1 MDVNLL
7 ISERIWELRK
17 DSGLTLEQLAERTGL
32 SRAALWNYENNDL
45 KDINHNAVITLAQFY
60 GVTSDYLLG
69 LSQQKNHPGAEILD
83 LHLSDE
89 MLDILRSGNINNRL
103 LCEIVTHSE
112 FRRLLLDIEVYV
124 DRLAGM
130 QIDNLNAVVA
140 TTRAEILSRE
150 NPDEKEQILRALE
163 LAYVQEN
170 DFFTHIVHEDID
182 AIIADIREAHKKDQT
197 TAESQTTA
205 AKLKQA
211 IEKAAKYEGTDQ
223 EKQMRIYCNLLDIP
237 YEDMMP
243 EEFDAVL
250 SWLRRSKVLQSVAAR
265 NMRGKG
271 NMTHGKGKRKKR

>member
-17 DSGLTLEQLAERTGL
+17 DSSLTLDQLAERTGL
-32 SRAALWNYENNDL
+32 SRASLWNYENNDL

-69 LSQQKNHPGAEILD
+69 LAQHKNHPDAEILD

-89 MLDILRSGNINNRL
+89 MLDILRSGKINNRL
-103 LCEIVTHSE
+103 LCEIVTHKE
-112 FRRLLLDIEVYV
+112 FQRLLLDIEVYV

-140 TTRAEILSRE
+140 TTRAEILARE

-205 AKLKQA
+205 TKLKQA
-211 IEKAAKYEGTDQ
+211 IEEAAKYEGSDQ
-223 EKQMRIYCNLLDIP
+223 EKQMKIYCNLLDIP
-237 YEDMMP
+237 YEDMPP

-250 SWLRRSKVLQSVAAR
+250 NWLRRSKVLQNAAAQS
-265 NMRGKG
+265 MRGKRK
-271 NMTHGKGKRKKR
+271 MTHGTGKRKKR